1 MFCAQRDALVMLQVP
16 WDQLE
21 KAAEM
26 EAGVQAGFFAGP
38 DILEG
43 LAAVR
48 EKRPPQFKS
57 EAHMQEQVPQ

>member
-1 MFCAQRDALVMLQVP
+1 MRAYDLMQVP
-16 WDQLE
+16 WDELQ
-21 KAAEM
+21 KAAEL

-48 EKRPPQFKS
+48 EKRKPQFKS
-57 EAHMQEQVPQ
+57 EAHMQEEVPQ